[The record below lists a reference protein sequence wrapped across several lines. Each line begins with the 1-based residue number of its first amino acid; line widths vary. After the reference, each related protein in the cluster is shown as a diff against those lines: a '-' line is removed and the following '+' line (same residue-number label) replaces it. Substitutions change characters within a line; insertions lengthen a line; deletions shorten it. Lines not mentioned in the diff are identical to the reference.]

1 MVDKEGLFF
10 KGAAEMKRHLQVQR
24 ATNVGSKDMRKWV
37 LKSEWC
43 RWGLWKLVWS
53 YKEPFD

>member
-24 ATNVGSKDMRKWV
+24 ATNVGSKDMRWEMKTI
-37 LKSEWC
+37 SPPQ
-43 RWGLWKLVWS
+43 GL
-53 YKEPFD
+53 